1 MSFVTVRAH
10 YDGEKVCLD
19 EPIDLPP
26 NTPMLVT
33 IPKPDL
39 EDDSRAGW
47 FAFAQSAFAHAY
59 GDDEPDYSDVA
70 VREPP
75 SQ

>member
-19 EPIDLPP
+19 EPVDLPP

-33 IPKPDL
+33 IPRPDN
-39 EDDSRAGW
+39 EDDFRAEW
-47 FAFAQSAFAHAY
+47 FAFAQAAFAHAY
-59 GDDEPDYSDVA
+59 GDDEPDYSDA
-70 VREPP
+70 TVRERP